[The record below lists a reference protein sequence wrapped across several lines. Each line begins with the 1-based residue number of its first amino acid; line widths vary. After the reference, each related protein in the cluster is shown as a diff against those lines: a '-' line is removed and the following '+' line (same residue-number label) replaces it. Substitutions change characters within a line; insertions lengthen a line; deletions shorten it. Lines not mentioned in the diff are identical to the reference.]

1 MAPIYDAVA
10 AKLAAVNPN
19 IVLAKIDATANEI
32 EGIPI
37 QGFPTLKFFA
47 ANNKTPV
54 DFSGERNE
62 EGILKYLQGKTT

>member
-1 MAPIYDAVA
+1 MA

-37 QGFPTLKFFA
+37 QGFPTLKFFP

-62 EGILKYLQGKTT
+62 EGIVKYLQGKTT